1 MDKHKDLDDYA
12 PYVLRIASWEENQRY
27 KAGNKNYGNDQPWFK
42 FHARKLLANIDF
54 MSLEPG
60 QRDFLVLLWAV
71 ASADNGYLPDNKTLA
86 FRLRRDLGSTEAFL
100 SFFIE
105 NKWVLEVSRAKYMS
119 DSGIDFINPNTAR
132 ETEDEIHF

>member
-1 MDKHKDLDDYA
+1 MDKHKDLDDYS

-54 MSLEPG
+54 MSLEPE
-60 QRDFLVLLWAV
+60 QRDFLVLIWAV

-86 FRLRRDLGSTEAFL
+86 FRLRRDPDSTWAFL
-100 SFFIE
+100 KFFIE
-105 NKWVLEVSRAKYMS
+105 NKWIVEVSRAKYMS
-119 DSGIDFINPNTAR
+119 DSGIDFTNPNTAS
-132 ETEDEIHF
+132 ETDDAIHF